1 MYIQAK
7 LELQSYMPKQLEPG
21 MLFLRTTKEAIEL
34 WELEKVPLE
43 PIEQFLQE
51 NGAPY
56 ELSLVDEDGD
66 VIAIHEEI
74 GWWDEGPD
82 SDEYRDITLK
92 DINYI
97 LNVYDGEV
105 ETTAEYYN
113 NKVVICA
120 IGAYDDD
127 EEEQEPEM
135 CSSCNGIGEEI
146 DESPCTSC
154 KGTGVDNQSEW
165 FKNRFGRQIED

>member
-1 MYIQAK
+1 
-7 LELQSYMPKQLEPG
+7 MPKKLEPG
-21 MLFLRTTKEAIEL
+21 MLFLRTTKELFLEL
-34 WELEKVPLE
+34 WELEKIPLE

-56 ELSLVDEDGD
+56 ELSLVDEDGNI
-66 VIAIHEEI
+66 VAIHEEI

-97 LNVYDGEV
+97 INIYNGEV
-105 ETTAEYYN
+105 DVLAFDDEEYGTNVEYYN
-113 NKVVICA
+113 NKVVICS
-120 IGAYDDD
+120 IDAY
-127 EEEQEPEM
+127 EEQEEEPEM
-135 CSSCNGIGEEI
+135 CSACNGIGEGI
-146 DESPCTSC
+146 DERPCTSC

-165 FKNRFGRQIED
+165 FKNRFDKQIED